1 MHYTKRRLEVAELQV
16 KRVIDAIEAEGGPK
30 YRVVQYEPQG
40 VPILPYVVE
49 QDDGECQQQYHYE
62 TTHPFSLDICTLSVN
77 GSDPLP
83 VLMVPSTA
91 CILLTRSVCIQSLRW
106 FFLGQMLENT
116 LLNAVNIDISSPC
129 KL

>member
-1 MHYTKRRLEVAELQV
+1 MVAKAYELAQKSRALNVWAYRQLSNAEKNVHYTKRRLEVAELQV

-83 VLMVPSTA
+83 VLMVPA
-91 CILLTRSVCIQSLRW
+91 LHA
-106 FFLGQMLENT
+106 FY
-116 LLNAVNIDISSPC
+116 
-129 KL
+129 